1 MKFIKR
7 SDGVSVAAR
16 SAAQMLAMSTAT
28 LAVTQVFA
36 QSPVLPNSAGAAGRI
51 DVPDGVPTLA
61 ADKGVD
67 GRSAASISREA
78 ADDSVNEERIQG
90 RLATARV
97 SVGGG
102 RTYSVVDPSA
112 GRFDRQADNAGR
124 RVTPALWELFR
135 F

>member
-1 MKFIKR
+1 
-7 SDGVSVAAR
+7 
-16 SAAQMLAMSTAT
+16 MLAMSTAT

-78 ADDSVNEERIQG
+78 ADVSVNEERIQG

-102 RTYSVVDPSA
+102 RTYSVVDPSV